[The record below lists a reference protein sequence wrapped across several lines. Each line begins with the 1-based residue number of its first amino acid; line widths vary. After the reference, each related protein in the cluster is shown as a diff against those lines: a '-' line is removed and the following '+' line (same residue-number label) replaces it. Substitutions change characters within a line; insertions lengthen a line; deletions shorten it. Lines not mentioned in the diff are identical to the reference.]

1 MHLTGNS
8 ANFETLLESM
18 LGQAED
24 ASDPSSQK
32 AAFVFFNKC
41 VTSWGKPIVEGAPD
55 QEGLP
60 GFDRFIYER
69 IVPLA
74 FRVPSSPNFNLKD
87 GQVVVVSRISA
98 LTIFELI

>member
-1 MHLTGNS
+1 
-8 ANFETLLESM
+8 M
-18 LGQAED
+18 LSLAED

-41 VTSWGKPIVEGAPD
+41 VTCWGKPIIENAPD

-60 GFDRFIYER
+60 GFGRFIYER

-74 FRVPSSPNFNLKD
+74 FRVPSSPDFNLKD
-87 GQVVVVSRISA
+87 GQTIVVSFPSLQGR
-98 LTIFELI
+98 